1 MYHNWGCKSIYRPLS
16 YPFRSLLDLDPL
28 LELPGVGLEVE
39 VVIVVVVDNDL
50 SRDDLLIEYLDR
62 EALSNGFLT
71 VVVVVAAVVDDSS
84 LYGVVDVDVVVEG
97 VVVDSFGLVIS
108 SRKMKYNI
116 QRMLHKVN
124 KFLF

>member
-1 MYHNWGCKSIYRPLS
+1 MS
-16 YPFRSLLDLDPL
+16 YPFRSLFDLDPL

-39 VVIVVVVDNDL
+39 VVVVVVVDNDL

-97 VVVDSFGLVIS
+97 GVVDSFGLVIS

-124 KFLF
+124 NLFVLIHRI